1 MVVNTLQAIAQPHKQ
16 VFIVTGLSGAGKN
29 VVMRALEDLSFYC
42 VDNLPVPLISTF
54 LKFAFH
60 SHSELLKVALGIDA
74 RGERFLDTFM
84 REMDEIRSSSGFG
97 SSIKIIFLQA
107 HHTTLV
113 KRFEE
118 TRRKHPLAQGK
129 SLEAALRRE
138 QVLLEPIVNR
148 ADIVLDTDTFNI
160 HELRNWVHRSFSE
173 PGSSEIVLNLI
184 SFGFK
189 YGVPLESNLV
199 FDVRFLPNPYFIPAL
214 KQLDGRNEAVQQ
226 FLNNEPLFIEYWS
239 RFLPF
244 AHYLLQNYFQ
254 EGRPFVTL
262 AIGCTGGKHRSV
274 TLVEKLKA
282 EHWNTIRCITL
293 HRDIHKT

>member
-1 MVVNTLQAIAQPHKQ
+1 MKSFSGCAPELQRQ
-16 VFIVTGLSGAGKN
+16 VLIVTGLSGAGKN
-29 VVMRALEDLSFYC
+29 VVMSALEDLGFYC

-60 SHSELLKVALGIDA
+60 SPSNLIKVALGIDA

-84 REMDEIRSSSGFG
+84 RELEAIRSLNDSE

-107 HHTTLV
+107 NHDTLL

-118 TRRKHPLAQGK
+118 TRRKHPLSKGRTLK
-129 SLEAALRRE
+129 SALHYE
-138 QVLLEPIVNR
+138 QVLLAPIITC

-160 HELRNWVHRSFSE
+160 HELRHWVRSSFGE
-173 PGSSEIVLNLI
+173 KGREEIILNLI

-189 YGVPLESNLV
+189 YGVPPESNLV

-214 KQLDGRNEAVQQ
+214 KASNGTSPEIQN
-226 FLNNEPLFIEYWS
+226 FLMQEPLFNDYVD
-239 RFLPF
+239 RFIPF
-244 AHYLLQNYFQ
+244 VHYLIQNYFK

-274 TLVEKLKA
+274 ALIERLKKERWEKVQC
-282 EHWNTIRCITL
+282 TIV
-293 HRDIHKT
+293 HRDITKA

>member
-1 MVVNTLQAIAQPHKQ
+1 MQLLYPKDQQTQQKQ
-16 VFIVTGLSGAGKN
+16 VLIVTGLSGAGKN

-60 SHSELLKVALGIDA
+60 SHSNLLKVAIGIDA

-84 REMDEIRSSSGFG
+84 RELDEIHLLSGAG
-97 SSIKIIFLQA
+97 SFIKIIFLQA

-118 TRRKHPLAQGK
+118 TRRKHPLAKGR
-129 SLEAALRRE
+129 SLKAALRRE
-138 QVLLEPIVNR
+138 HILLEPIVNR
-148 ADIVLDTDTFNI
+148 ADVVLDTDTFNI
-160 HELRNWVHRSFSE
+160 HELRSWVHRSFSE
-173 PGSSEIVLNLI
+173 KGKTEIVLNII

-199 FDVRFLPNPYFIPAL
+199 FDVRFLPNPYFVPDL
-214 KQLDGRNEAVQQ
+214 KLLDGRSADVQQ
-226 FLNNEPLFIEYWS
+226 FLGKEPLFTDYWG

-244 AHYLLQNYFQ
+244 VHYLVQNYFQ

-274 TLVEKLKA
+274 TLVEKLKK
-282 EHWNTIRCITL
+282 ERWKNIRCTIF
-293 HRDIHKT
+293 HRDITKS